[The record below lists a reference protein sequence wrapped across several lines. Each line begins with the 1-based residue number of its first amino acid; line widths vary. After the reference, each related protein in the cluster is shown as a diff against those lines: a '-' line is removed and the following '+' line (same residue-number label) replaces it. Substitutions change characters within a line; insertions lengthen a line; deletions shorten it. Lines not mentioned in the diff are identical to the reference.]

1 VIEESRPAQEET
13 PPTQLAAETTSE
25 KAVDADTGGPSA
37 PAPPPKPPSKKRL
50 AAAAPR
56 PSKPKPPPQPVAEP
70 RPRQPAALT
79 QPAVAAPSP
88 PVASRTDA
96 SQHQAPREAR
106 AGPGLDR
113 SNYFSHLV
121 VLTRPHFHMLPA
133 SFLAGRRGRTI
144 LTLVVREDGE
154 VERIILKR
162 GSGYPDIDA
171 RVQQMV
177 AAVGRFPPLPQ
188 SFRAPTVELDFDL
201 LFPDGLQ

>member
-1 VIEESRPAQEET
+1 
-13 PPTQLAAETTSE
+13 
-25 KAVDADTGGPSA
+25 
-37 PAPPPKPPSKKRL
+37 
-50 AAAAPR
+50 
-56 PSKPKPPPQPVAEP
+56 
-70 RPRQPAALT
+70 
-79 QPAVAAPSP
+79 
-88 PVASRTDA
+88 
-96 SQHQAPREAR
+96 
-106 AGPGLDR
+106 
-113 SNYFSHLV
+113 
-121 VLTRPHFHMLPA
+121 MLPA
-133 SFLAGRRGRTI
+133 SLLAGRRGRTI